1 MPKFG
6 QRIGSAGMVLA
17 ALVALG
23 SGIAQAAPQ
32 ALALVSTY
40 GKVGMTC
47 EGGECSAE
55 LSSFCLD
62 SSRFSPSRG
71 TPYHLV
77 GNSQIRLSGITE
89 DGRVL
94 SLDARSYLSFESARR
109 HLAVKASVP
118 RAALTALGIAR
129 VEIDI
134 GENVALLP
142 VPQPGDPDRI
152 TESEAAVLT
161 GPLRQLGSHI
171 LDNNGERMQAARV
184 TSRMINLLPARGATG
199 AANETLWRRA
209 TSDSNVGKTTPEALR
224 RARGAFELCRYV
236 GSVGGSKS
244 LRRCL
249 QDQHDGFID
258 FLNSEYW
265 EAVKTGT

>member
-6 QRIGSAGMVLA
+6 HRIGSTGMVLA

-23 SGIAQAAPQ
+23 SGTAQAAPQ
-32 ALALVSTY
+32 ALALISTY
-40 GKVGMTC
+40 GKVGLTC
-47 EGGECSAE
+47 AGSECSAE

-62 SSRFSPSRG
+62 ASRFSPSRG
-71 TPYHLV
+71 TPYELV

-94 SLDARSYLSFESARR
+94 NLDPDSYLRFHSARR

-118 RAALTALGIAR
+118 RAALRSLGLSS
-129 VEIDI
+129 VEIEV

-142 VPQPGDPDRI
+142 VPQPGDPDWI
-152 TESEAAVLT
+152 TDSEAAVLT
-161 GPLRQLGSHI
+161 GPLRQLGTI
-171 LDNNGERMQAARV
+171 VLDNNNERMQAARV
-184 TSRMINLLPARGATG
+184 TSRIINLLPARSRPEV
-199 AANETLWRRA
+199 ANETVWRRA
-209 TSDSNVGKTTPEALR
+209 TSESDAGAATPEALR

-236 GSVGGSKS
+236 GSVGGSDS

-258 FLNSEYW
+258 FLNSKYW